1 MMRERMSRPS
11 SSLPNQC
18 AAEGGSR
25 RVGRLI
31 AAGSWGAIQGA
42 KIANSTK
49 IDTNTTP
56 VAARGLWRA
65 GRRDEMAGG
74 DITTK
79 SLLQSALRTDR
90 RESREGFTLAA
101 RAPRPKLF
109 LPRLVNL
116 TSPGTSA
123 RKAFCRA

>member
-49 IDTNTTP
+49 IDPNTTP

-65 GRRDEMAGG
+65 ARRNEMAAV
-74 DITTK
+74 DIRTK
-79 SLLQSALRTDR
+79 SYSQSARRTDR
-90 RESREGFTLAA
+90 RECREAFTLAA
-101 RAPRPKLF
+101 RVPLPKLF
-109 LPRLVNL
+109 PPQLVNL
-116 TSPGTSA
+116 TSRETSE
-123 RKAFCRA
+123 

>member
-31 AAGSWGAIQGA
+31 EAGSCGAIQGA

-65 GRRDEMAGG
+65 ARRNEMAAV
-74 DITTK
+74 DIRTK
-79 SLLQSALRTDR
+79 SQKTPRNLYPLSSRT
-90 RESREGFTLAA
+90 AA
-101 RAPRPKLF
+101 K
-109 LPRLVNL
+109 VV
-116 TSPGTSA
+116 STSA
-123 RKAFCRA
+123 GEFNKPGDKRA